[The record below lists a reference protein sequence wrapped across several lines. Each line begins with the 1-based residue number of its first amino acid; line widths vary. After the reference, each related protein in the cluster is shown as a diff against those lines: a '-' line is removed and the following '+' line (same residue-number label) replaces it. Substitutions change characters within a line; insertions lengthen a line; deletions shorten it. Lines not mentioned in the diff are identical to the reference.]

1 MSEDMLIITG
11 LVLGVMALYFSIRG
25 LIQLFQRHNS
35 ILVIFYIILLP
46 PIAFIHGLILG
57 IFGKSKEKKEQEE
70 VERLAK
76 IQVATSEMA
85 ANIRERQS

>member
-35 ILVIFYIILLP
+35 ILVIFYKILLS

-57 IFGKSKEKKEQEE
+57 IFGKSKKKKEQEE

-76 IQVATSEMA
+76 IQVATNEMA

>member
-1 MSEDMLIITG
+1 MSEATLVIIG
-11 LVLGVMALYFSIRG
+11 LVISVVALYVSIRG

-35 ILVIFYIILLP
+35 ILVIFYIVLLS

-57 IFGKSKEKKEQEE
+57 IFGKSKKKREQEE

-76 IQVATSEMA
+76 IQVAAHEMA
-85 ANIRERQS
+85 AEKTEK